1 MTDETISGGSERRR
15 MTTDPDRIREWA
27 ESRDAV
33 PVSTHGGEGHGYSFA
48 RRGELDADED
58 ASDAWAEFD
67 EHLRDGELVFLYRG
81 GSTGDPGELE
91 EFELLEREAALE
103 RASEERS
110 ELEDALRRGETV
122 TTEVVESDV
131 EGESRV
137 VERDT
142 VESEVVDREVVDREL
157 IESELLERTVVD
169 TEFVGDGAVAVTTAE
184 SRVETIEEVERYAV
198 ESEVVGV
205 DVAREEPRVEP
216 DADADPE
223 SVPRSVLEDVARS
236 DAAAES
242 VDREL
247 RNEAVDGAGDLVR
260 SELFE
265 RRTVEERVEER
276 VRRRFALED
285 TEVLDSDVLDSDVL
299 DGELV
304 DPEEYGTAEPSA
316 EGAETTATAEPVPGT
331 EPIVRELED
340 DDAGKAVVDDA
351 GERIGIVTA
360 VEGDTAYVDPEPGLT
375 DRIKARLGWLER
387 DDDDRS
393 VRRSQVGEITDDEL
407 VLRRELEDG

>member
-1 MTDETISGGSERRR
+1 MVDETISGGSERRR

-33 PVSTHGGEGHGYSFA
+33 PVSTHGGEGHGYSFT
-48 RRGELDADED
+48 RREELDADAD

-67 EHLRDGELVFLYRG
+67 EHLRDDELVFLYRG
-81 GSTGDPGELE
+81 GSTGDPGELG

-103 RASEERS
+103 RASGERS

-142 VESEVVDREVVDREL
+142 VESEVVDRGIVDREL
-157 IESELLERTVVD
+157 LESELLERTVVG
-169 TEFVGDGAVAVTTAE
+169 TEFVGDDVVAVTTDE
-184 SRVETIEEVERYAV
+184 SRIETIEEVERYAV
-198 ESEVVGV
+198 ESEGVGV
-205 DVAREEPRVEP
+205 DVAREEPRAEP
-216 DADADPE
+216 DADVDPE
-223 SVPRSVLEDVARS
+223 SVRRSVLEDVARS

-285 TEVLDSDVLDSDVL
+285 TEVLDSEVLDSDVL
-299 DGELV
+299 EGELV
-304 DPEEYGTAEPSA
+304 DSEECGTAEPRA
-316 EGAETTATAEPVPGT
+316 EGAETTATAEPIPGT

-360 VEGDTAYVDPEPGLT
+360 VEGDTAYVDPEPGLA

-387 DDDDRS
+387 DDDDRP
-393 VRRSQVGEITDDEL
+393 VRRSQVGKITDDEL